1 MILRNK
7 SHRLGSIDKRK
18 MMKEAL
24 RISDRNEGL
33 RACKWVAEHSSSLDD
48 QILILTMAGEL

>member
-1 MILRNK
+1 
-7 SHRLGSIDKRK
+7 

-24 RISDRNEGL
+24 RISNRNEGQ
-33 RACKWVAEHSSSLDD
+33 RNCKWVAEHPSSLDD

>member
-1 MILRNK
+1 
-7 SHRLGSIDKRK
+7 

-24 RISDRNEGL
+24 RISDRNGGP
-33 RACKWVAEHSSSLDD
+33 RDCKWVAEHSSSLDD

>member
-1 MILRNK
+1 
-7 SHRLGSIDKRK
+7 

-24 RISDRNEGL
+24 RISDRNGGP
-33 RACKWVAEHSSSLDD
+33 RDCKWVAEHSSSPDG